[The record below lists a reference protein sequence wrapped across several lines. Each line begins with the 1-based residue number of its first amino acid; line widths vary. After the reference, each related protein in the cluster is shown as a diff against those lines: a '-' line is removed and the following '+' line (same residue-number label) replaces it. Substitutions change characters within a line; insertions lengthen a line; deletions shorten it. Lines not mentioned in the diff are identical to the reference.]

1 MTLPEGYWVRPA
13 TRDDALSVTEM
24 FIEVE
29 TGFNGEPESTVE
41 DLYDD
46 WSLPGFDIER
56 DTWTI
61 WHGDE
66 LVGYV
71 GVVKHTPPD
80 IYTAYGGVRLSHMG
94 RGLGSFLFEA
104 TERRAAEKAG
114 GPASLRQWIDARDKV
129 AIALLEKR
137 GYSFV
142 RRFRR
147 MDIALEDDLPGPRP
161 VEGVEIRSFEKGRDE
176 RAAHEVDQASFA
188 QHWGFAPRTYE
199 EAAKS
204 RWEADWFDPGMS
216 LVAEADGEMVAICIN
231 SRRVDDGFV
240 DDIGVLPN
248 WRGRGIAEAL
258 LRRSFAIF
266 KERGLARASL
276 NVDTDNSSGAVRL
289 YERVG
294 MHTGSGYDVYERR
307 VGT

>member
-1 MTLPEGYWVRPA
+1 MTLPEGYRVRPA
-13 TRDDALSVTEM
+13 TRDDARSITEM
-24 FIEVE
+24 FTEVE
-29 TGFNGEPESTVE
+29 TSFNGEPESTVE

-46 WSLPGFDIER
+46 WSLPGFDFER

-61 WHGDE
+61 FYGDE

-71 GVVKHTPPD
+71 GVVKHNPPD
-80 IYTAYGGVRLSHMG
+80 IYTAYGGVRPAHMR

-114 GPASLRQWIDARDKV
+114 GSALVRHWVDARDKA
-129 AIALLEKR
+129 AIALLEDR

-147 MDIALEDDLPGPRP
+147 MDITLEGDLPEGLPVDDVTIRP
-161 VEGVEIRSFEKGRDE
+161 FERGKDE
-176 RAAHEVDQASFA
+176 RSAHEVDQMAFA

-199 EAAKS
+199 EAAKG
-204 RWEADWFDPGMS
+204 RWEAEWFDPGMS
-216 LVAEADGEMVAICIN
+216 LVAEADGQMIAICIN

-240 DDIGVLPN
+240 DDIGVLPE

-294 MHTGSGYDVYERR
+294 MHTGNGYDVYERR